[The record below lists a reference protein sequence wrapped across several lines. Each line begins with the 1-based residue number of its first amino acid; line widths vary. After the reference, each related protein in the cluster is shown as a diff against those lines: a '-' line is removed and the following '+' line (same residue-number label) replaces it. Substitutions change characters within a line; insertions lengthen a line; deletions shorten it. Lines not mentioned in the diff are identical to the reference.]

1 MQFQYL
7 KWPEKLLVFMKLLSD
22 ECVPK
27 KLKRAITEH
36 EVLTVSEMSWRGV
49 KNGKLLA
56 LAASEFDVF
65 ITVDQNMGYQQNLD
79 LLPLPII
86 VLEATSNR
94 LKDLLPLVEKLKTE
108 LQLLK
113 PKTYVVV
120 RL

>member
-1 MQFQYL
+1 MQFRYL
-7 KWPEKLLVFMKLLSD
+7 KWPEKLLVFMKLLFD

-27 KLKRAITEH
+27 KLKRAIMEH

>member
-1 MQFQYL
+1 MQYRYL
-7 KWPEKLLVFMKLLSD
+7 KWQGKHLAFMKLLFD

-27 KLKRAITEH
+27 KLKRAINEH

-56 LAASEFDVF
+56 LAAHEFDVF
-65 ITVDQNMGYQQNLD
+65 VTVDQNMGYQQNLD

-94 LKDLLPLVEKLKTE
+94 LKDLLPLVEKLKSE
-108 LQLLK
+108 LQSLK